1 MENKDQMG
9 ALVLIW
15 PGSKM
20 LQGMEDMLHAIQHD
34 RPRCANVQQAFDAQ
48 HGFPMGVQQHTQ
60 PDAKGNPIEWLRKGQ
75 GKGAYLCTMRMR
87 RSWGVRR
94 HLEQL
99 WRHGVSSA
107 YHCRTAGL

>member
-1 MENKDQMG
+1 
-9 ALVLIW
+9 
-15 PGSKM
+15 M
-20 LQGMEDMLHAIQHD
+20 LRGMQDMLHAIQHD

-48 HGFPMGVQQHTQ
+48 HGFPMRVQQHTQ

-75 GKGAYLCTMRMR
+75 GEGAYLRTMRVG

-99 WRHGVSSA
+99 WRHGGSRACHS
-107 YHCRTAGL
+107 RMAGLWTQQPMRVEVTKDWR